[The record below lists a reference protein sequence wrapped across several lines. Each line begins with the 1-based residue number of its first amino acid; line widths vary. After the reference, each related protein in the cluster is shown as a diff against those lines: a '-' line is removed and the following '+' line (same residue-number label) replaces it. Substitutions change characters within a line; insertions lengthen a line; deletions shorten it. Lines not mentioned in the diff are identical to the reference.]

1 MQIYGGGDKLVTI
14 NQLYRLLG
22 IHNLLTD
29 DEMDISKTTKNDQAK
44 QAISNEKYANNISTF
59 HYCGVGGMECINWKF
74 NVDPQTDYRMTI
86 SATTSA
92 ELGAVFPD
100 NPTMRWA
107 ITSNPLLAGN
117 NLEKGD
123 IANYLLPIPW
133 KGTRSFEISFNS
145 GQHSSLYLFAGF
157 GYLSDGVNTDIS
169 LQLELLRKPIQSEI
183 DQIQNQLDQP
193 SFNNALPYHKNPL
206 TANDDLNNVL
216 ENGIYVL
223 QGQTPKNAPALSGSE
238 RWGTLIVWKHDDGQI
253 IQRFFLQDLIY
264 FRWLAT
270 VNGTPKSQT
279 EWIKEADARDI
290 ENLQN
295 QINQLKK

>member
-29 DEMDISKTTKNDQAK
+29 DEMDISKTVKNDQAK
-44 QAISNEKYANNISTF
+44 RAISNEKYANGISTF

-74 NVDPQTDYRMTI
+74 NVDPHTDYQMTI

-92 ELGAVFPD
+92 ELGPVFPD

-107 ITSNPLLAGN
+107 ITSNPLLAGTS
-117 NLEKGD
+117 LEKGD
-123 IANYLLPIPW
+123 IANYLLSVPW
-133 KGTRSFEISFNS
+133 KETRSFEISFNS

-157 GYLSDGVNTDIS
+157 GYLSDVVNTDIS
-169 LQLELLRKPIQSEI
+169 LQLELLRKPVQSEI
-183 DQIQNQLDQP
+183 DQIQNQLDQQKN
-193 SFNNALPYHKNPL
+193 NNALPYHKNPL

-223 QGQTPKNAPALSGSE
+223 QGQIPKNTPAS
-238 RWGTLIVWKHDDGQI
+238 WGTLIVWKHDDGQI
-253 IQRFFLQDLIY
+253 IQRFFLQDHIY
-264 FRWLAT
+264 FRWLT
-270 VNGTPKSQT
+270 ITNGSPTAQT